1 NSGETT
7 RRSPASNLGIDP
19 NIRQSYLNEFLVG
32 VERQLIPELS
42 LTVQYIKRNF
52 RDFMGFVDT
61 GSVYVPATGRDPG
74 PDNRLNTA
82 DDGPNLTVFNL
93 TNPGH
98 EFKLFTNPPNAF
110 RDYDAFQI
118 IGTKRFSRN
127 WQANVSYTWSH
138 AKGTVDN
145 RGGTN
150 SGGGGTQGLGQTGGF
165 ADPNH
170 GINNNG
176 DMRFDPTNALK
187 LEGTYRVPL
196 LGGFNLSTVY
206 RYTTGLAWGRTA
218 SIRGLAQGN
227 EVVRI
232 EPIGTRRTDNVGLL
246 DFRAEKTVPFGPS
259 GKQLGVF
266 LDLFNLANKGVINN
280 ESRTGVIEASGSTF
294 GNPNVWVSPRLA
306 RLGFRVQ
313 F

>member
-1 NSGETT
+1 M
-7 RRSPASNLGIDP
+7 LIGI
-19 NIRQSYLNEFLVG
+19 
-32 VERQLIPELS
+32 ERQLIPEFS
-42 LTVQYIKRNF
+42 LTVQYIRRNF

-61 GSVYVPATGRDPG
+61 GSVYAPATGRDPG

-82 DDGPNLTVFNL
+82 DDGPNLSVFSL

-98 EFKLFTNPPNAF
+98 EFKLFTNPNNAF
-110 RDYDAFQI
+110 RDYNGFQL
-118 IGTKRFSRN
+118 IGTKRFSHN

-138 AKGTVDN
+138 ASGTVDN

-150 SGGGGTQGLGQTGGF
+150 AGGGGTQGLGQTGGF
-165 ADPNH
+165 TDPNH
-170 GINNNG
+170 TINNNG
-176 DMRFDPTNALK
+176 NTRFDPTNALK

-196 LGGFNLSTVY
+196 LGGFNVSTVY

-218 SIRGLAQGN
+218 SIRGLPQGS
-227 EVVRI
+227 ETIRI
-232 EPIGTRRTDNVGLL
+232 EPIGTRRTDPVGLL
-246 DFRAEKTVPFGPS
+246 DFRAEKTFPLGATGRQV
-259 GKQLGVF
+259 GVF
-266 LDLFNLANKGVINN
+266 LDLFNLTNKGVINN

-294 GNPNVWVSPRLA
+294 GNPNVWVDPRIA